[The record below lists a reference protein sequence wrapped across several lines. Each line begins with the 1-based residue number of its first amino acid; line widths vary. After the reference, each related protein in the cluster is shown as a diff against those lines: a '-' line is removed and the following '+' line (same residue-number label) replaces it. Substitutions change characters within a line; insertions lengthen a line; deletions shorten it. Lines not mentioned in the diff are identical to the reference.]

1 MTCCA
6 SVTISVFVRV
16 LNLILA
22 VPFLTRFHMYGG
34 VALQKLTITRFH
46 PYFRSIVLKHNI
58 LTIIGS
64 E

>member
-22 VPFLTRFHMYGG
+22 VPFLTRSNVVCAWY
-34 VALQKLTITRFH
+34 KITDYPISSLF
-46 PYFRSIVLKHNI
+46 PLNRS
-58 LTIIGS
+58 
-64 E
+64 EM